1 MNKIR
6 ALRRGALILF
16 VWMHVVSFLETL
28 EVLETLETLETLE
41 FIKNLEAL
49 GTVEP

>member
-16 VWMHVVSFLETL
+16 FVWMHVVRFLETL

-41 FIKNLEAL
+41 IIKI
-49 GTVEP
+49 